1 MLFARLLESQRAAV
15 ATEAMLEGAGV
26 SALAHAVLI
35 GGWLFLNRDIERVR
49 PEPDALFTPV
59 QWLVPKDQIPGRPQ
73 RETVTWTTLAAR
85 TGEGFLED
93 SRQPQRDERRSF
105 FPREKPLRPMP
116 RRKPRRRSLRLPW
129 ATRS

>member
-35 GGWLFLNRDIERVR
+35 GSWLFLNRDIERVR
-49 PEPDALFTPV
+49 PEPNALFTPV

-73 RETVTWTTLAAR
+73 RETVTWINLAPGRVKVFSR
-85 TGEGFLED
+85 TPD
-93 SRQPQRDERRSF
+93 SHSATSGAWRSF

-116 RRKPRRRSLRLPW
+116 RQKPRRRSLR
-129 ATRS
+129 